1 MAEGRGFWGES
12 SIVMDGYHFLGP
24 PIFVLACK
32 LKALKEDLKQWNK
45 QELGMCHLG
54 KKSLLTELLGLDLR
68 DGEQALTHD
77 EKTRKTA
84 IKVEID

>member
-1 MAEGRGFWGES
+1 M
-12 SIVMDGYHFLGP
+12 VMDGYHFLGP

-54 KKSLLTELLGLDLR
+54 KKSLLTEL
-68 DGEQALTHD
+68 
-77 EKTRKTA
+77 
-84 IKVEID
+84 